1 MHSRE
6 RVAAL
11 RGQQTRRHL
20 QTNSGRPR
28 TPCQEV
34 RCLKDKSP
42 PPSVTLFMRRRRG
55 ALCTPGQLTQPPA
68 HLLRLSHTQTRT
80 LLTIELNPAPPRRRC
95 RSASVLPGNCE
106 SVLLSNQETQN
117 TSAVCFVFKGSVGE
131 GWGRGGAVLLRICE
145 LFFLFLFFL
154 NSRSGSLQ
162 RMN

>member
-6 RVAAL
+6 RAGAL
-11 RGQQTRRHL
+11 RCQQTRRHL

-42 PPSVTLFMRRRRG
+42 PPSVTLFMRWRRQRRG

-80 LLTIELNPAPPRRRC
+80 LLTIELNPAPPRYRC

-117 TSAVCFVFKGSVGE
+117 TSTVCFVFKGGVGE
-131 GWGRGGAVLLRICE
+131 RRGGAVLLRICE
-145 LFFLFLFFL
+145 LFFFFFF
-154 NSRSGSLQ
+154 S
-162 RMN
+162 